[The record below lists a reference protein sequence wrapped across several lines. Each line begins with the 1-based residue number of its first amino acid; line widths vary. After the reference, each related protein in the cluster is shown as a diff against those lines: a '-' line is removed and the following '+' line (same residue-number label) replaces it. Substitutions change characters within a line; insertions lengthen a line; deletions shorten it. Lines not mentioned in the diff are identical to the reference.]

1 MNDLPPDTRRLKVI
15 LAYLEKQIAD
25 EETLL
30 TYLRLQ
36 VHNVQAALAR
46 AETPDPPAPQRR
58 RGRPVKGGSNLP
70 AMTQAGTSV
79 GFVVQRK
86 RTPNGPEPAM
96 VHLDD
101 CTLIEGMRYSISAH
115 DARASLT
122 DPNVVPCA
130 FCRPDT
136 ELGIDVA

>member
-1 MNDLPPDTRRLKVI
+1 MNDLPPDVRRLKVI
-15 LAYLEKQIAD
+15 LVYLEEQVAD

-36 VHNVQAALAR
+36 LGNVQAALAR
-46 AETPDPPAPQRR
+46 ADTPAPQRR
-58 RGRPVKGGSNLP
+58 RGRPAKGGSKLP
-70 AMTQAGTSV
+70 AMTQAEQRV

-86 RTPNGPEPAM
+86 RTPRGPKPA
-96 VHLDD
+96 VIHLSD
-101 CTLIEGMRYSISAH
+101 CTMIEGAWHPIGAH
-115 DARASLT
+115 DARAALA
-122 DPNVVPCA
+122 DPNITGCD